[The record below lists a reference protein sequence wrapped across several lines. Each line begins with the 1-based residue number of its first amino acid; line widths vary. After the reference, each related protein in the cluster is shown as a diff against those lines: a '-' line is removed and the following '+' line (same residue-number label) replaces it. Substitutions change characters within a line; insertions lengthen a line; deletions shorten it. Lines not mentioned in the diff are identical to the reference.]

1 MIVWNMPSSMYDDI
15 MAGNVPNLSN
25 NNQERRCRQIL
36 MNNSRFGWSLI
47 SKYSKLSPT
56 RLRIWPMQWTRL
68 MFLWLSG
75 ETFDLLPA
83 GVNCLG
89 VWSLFK
95 SQVFSP
101 QFFINVFYQVLQL
114 KCHCFYDGSAYQGK
128 CFQIG
133 LLKFVNFWNIL
144 NKGHGQFIERK
155 KEIFFQ
161 TFEKYR

>member
-1 MIVWNMPSSMYDDI
+1 
-15 MAGNVPNLSN
+15 
-25 NNQERRCRQIL
+25 
-36 MNNSRFGWSLI
+36 
-47 SKYSKLSPT
+47 
-56 RLRIWPMQWTRL
+56 MQWTRL

-101 QFFINVFYQVLQL
+101 QFFINVFYLVLQL

-128 CFQIG
+128 CFQTG
-133 LLKFVNFWNIL
+133 LLKYQYVNFW
-144 NKGHGQFIERK
+144 
-155 KEIFFQ
+155 IFFLIRVMDNLLK
-161 TFEKYR
+161 EKRKYFSKLLKNTDNLFKLTCFFSSLWSGLSIFSYSKLRKNYFVDACICGTCSQIWHDIVLKEYINK

>member
-1 MIVWNMPSSMYDDI
+1 
-15 MAGNVPNLSN
+15 
-25 NNQERRCRQIL
+25 
-36 MNNSRFGWSLI
+36 
-47 SKYSKLSPT
+47 
-56 RLRIWPMQWTRL
+56 MQWTRL

-101 QFFINVFYQVLQL
+101 QFFINVFYLVLQL

-128 CFQIG
+128 YFQTG
-133 LLKFVNFWNIL
+133 LLKYRYVNFWNFFLIRVMDNL
-144 NKGHGQFIERK
+144 LKEKRK
-155 KEIFFQ
+155 YFSKLLKNTDNLFKLTCSLSLWSGLSIFF
-161 TFEKYR
+161 YLN

>member
-1 MIVWNMPSSMYDDI
+1 
-15 MAGNVPNLSN
+15 
-25 NNQERRCRQIL
+25 
-36 MNNSRFGWSLI
+36 
-47 SKYSKLSPT
+47 
-56 RLRIWPMQWTRL
+56 MQWTRL

-101 QFFINVFYQVLQL
+101 QFFINVFYLVLQL

-128 CFQIG
+128 CFQTG
-133 LLKFVNFWNIL
+133 LLKYRYVNFWNFFLIRVMDNL
-144 NKGHGQFIERK
+144 LKEKRKYFSKLLKNTDNLFFIIVIRSFYIFLFELRK
-155 KEIFFQ
+155 NYFVDTCIWHMQSNMTWYNIKR
-161 TFEKYR
+161 KYI

>member
-1 MIVWNMPSSMYDDI
+1 
-15 MAGNVPNLSN
+15 
-25 NNQERRCRQIL
+25 
-36 MNNSRFGWSLI
+36 
-47 SKYSKLSPT
+47 
-56 RLRIWPMQWTRL
+56 MQWTRL

-101 QFFINVFYQVLQL
+101 QFFINVFYLVLQL

-128 CFQIG
+128 CFQTG
-133 LLKFVNFWNIL
+133 LFKYRYVNFWNFFLIIL
-144 NKGHGQFIERK
+144 RVMDNLLKEKRK
-155 KEIFFQ
+155 YFSKLLKNTDNLFKLTCSLSLWSGLSIFFLFKLRKNYFVDTCIWHMQ
-161 TFEKYR
+161 SNMTWYNIKRKYI

>member
-1 MIVWNMPSSMYDDI
+1 
-15 MAGNVPNLSN
+15 
-25 NNQERRCRQIL
+25 
-36 MNNSRFGWSLI
+36 
-47 SKYSKLSPT
+47 
-56 RLRIWPMQWTRL
+56 MQWTRL

-114 KCHCFYDGSAYQGK
+114 KCHCFYDESAYQGK

-144 NKGHGQFIERK
+144 NKGHGQFIEIK

-161 TFEKYR
+161 TFEKYRYFIIVIRSFNIFLFKIKEKLFCWCMYLWHMQSNMTWYCIKRMYK